1 MAASSALKTLAV
13 QASHYSVASLF
24 TVIAGL
30 VTFPLLTRVF
40 SVGEYGIMNLVAATL
55 TVSVALGKVG
65 VQHSILRYESEIRAG
80 KGRYTMPQLYSTTQ
94 LGMLCTAVVV
104 MLIVGVGA
112 RVVPVSWVGEERVR
126 SLFSIASF
134 LIIVQVAE
142 SAFINF
148 LRAEQKTA
156 LLMKYQV
163 AKKWLGLGLI
173 LVAVLAL
180 SGTLTSF
187 YMATLI
193 SEATA
198 VGVLAVI
205 LYRTGARPL
214 PELTQFSR
222 PLYRELLGFGIPMMI
237 GYELS
242 GIVLAVGDRYVIA
255 GTIGQEPL
263 GLYGAAYNLCQYVQA
278 VLITSV
284 GQAVMPIYIKMF
296 DEKGK
301 DETAA
306 FIARSLRTYAL
317 LAVPMVAGVA
327 AVGPELLPALA
338 SEKYAGAAPV
348 LAWVIAGMAVDG
360 TNSMLGAGLF
370 IHRKTRVIM
379 SIVVTCAAIN
389 IGLNLYLVPRIGIVG
404 AAIATLVS
412 YTVTALA
419 LGTAGRR
426 LLRVPLPWWT
436 MLRAGAAA
444 AVMFLAIR
452 HLWAGH
458 RLFTAGLRMVAG
470 GPIYLGLMALIDA
483 DARAMLKGPAER
495 LRRKLGTARGAA

>member
-1 MAASSALKTLAV
+1 MPSSSALKSLAV
-13 QASHYSVASLF
+13 QASHYSLTSLF
-24 TVIAGL
+24 TVVAGI

-40 SVGEYGIMNLVAATL
+40 SVADYGIMNLVAATL

-65 VQHSILRYESEIRAG
+65 VQHSILRYQSEITAG
-80 KGRYTMPQLYSTTQ
+80 KGRYTMPQLYATTQ
-94 LGMLCTAVVV
+94 LGMLATAVIV
-104 MLIVGVGA
+104 MLAVGIGA
-112 RVVPVSWVGEERVR
+112 RLVPLSWLGDERLR
-126 SLFSIASF
+126 TLFSVASF

-148 LRAEQKTA
+148 LRAEQQTK

-163 AKKWLGLGLI
+163 AKKYLGLGLI
-173 LVAVLAL
+173 LLAVLVL
-180 SGTLTSF
+180 SGTLMSF
-187 YMATLI
+187 YTATLI

-205 LYRTGARPL
+205 LYRTGTRPL

-255 GTIGQEPL
+255 GTIGNEPL

-296 DEKGK
+296 DEKGPE
-301 DETAA
+301 ETSA
-306 FIARSLRTYAL
+306 FITRSLRTYAL
-317 LAVPMVAGVA
+317 MAAPVVAGVA

-338 SEKYAGAAPV
+338 SEKYASAAPV
-348 LAWVIAGMAVDG
+348 LGWVIAGMAVDG
-360 TNSMLGAGLF
+360 TNAMLGAGLF
-370 IHRKTRVIM
+370 IQRKTRVIM
-379 SIVVTCAAIN
+379 AIVVSCAALN
-389 IGLNLYLVPRIGIVG
+389 IGLNLVLVPRMGIIG
-404 AAIATLVS
+404 AAIATLVCYS
-412 YTVTALA
+412 VTALA

-426 LLRVPLPWWT
+426 LLRVPLPWMT
-436 MLRAGAAA
+436 ILRAAGTA
-444 AVMFLAIR
+444 AVMYLVVR
-452 HLWAGH
+452 HILPGH
-458 RLFTAGLRMVAG
+458 RLITVGVRIMAGA
-470 GPIYLGLMALIDA
+470 PIYLVLMSLIDA
-483 DARAMLKGPAER
+483 DARALLRKATAR
-495 LRRKLGTARGAA
+495 LRGLGAA